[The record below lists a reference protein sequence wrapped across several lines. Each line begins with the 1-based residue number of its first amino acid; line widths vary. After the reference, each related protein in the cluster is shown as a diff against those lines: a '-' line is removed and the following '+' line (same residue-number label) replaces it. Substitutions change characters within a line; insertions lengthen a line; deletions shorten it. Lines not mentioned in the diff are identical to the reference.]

1 MAHGMHLWHGTIL
14 LVKPLGTSKYE
25 AFRAIAR
32 MQRAR
37 PQAKVQ
43 PRVTRALMDPA
54 AELNL
59 VWAELLEPSG
69 AGIIKMHAREN
80 ANVLLSNNSKQ
91 LGSIKKAVYLSFALN
106 S

>member
-1 MAHGMHLWHGTIL
+1 
-14 LVKPLGTSKYE
+14 
-25 AFRAIAR
+25 
-32 MQRAR
+32 
-37 PQAKVQ
+37 
-43 PRVTRALMDPA
+43 MDSA

-59 VWAELLEPSG
+59 VRAELLEQSG

-91 LGSIKKAVYLSFALN
+91 LGSIKKAAYLSFALN

>member
-1 MAHGMHLWHGTIL
+1 
-14 LVKPLGTSKYE
+14 
-25 AFRAIAR
+25 
-32 MQRAR
+32 
-37 PQAKVQ
+37 
-43 PRVTRALMDPA
+43 MDPA